1 MLERNI
7 EGSPWRNRRE
17 FDRKIDEATLEAI
30 ASKQEGV
37 VFEWVH
43 INIFGEKISL
53 VLENNPDDEVLGPHA
68 TLLMTRGDETETIDI
83 NIADVEIYRK
93 ENPRGDERVLD
104 VGDGDQIPQFIG
116 VCARALEVGM
126 HPDVIIDAAMEMKIK
141 GDEPVHGRKTAFEA
155 KRRDFSRQ
163 LSERQ
168 FI

>member
-1 MLERNI
+1 MPERNI
-7 EGSPWRNRRE
+7 EGSPWRNRRD
-17 FDRKIDEATLEAI
+17 FDRKIDEATLGAI
-30 ASKQEGV
+30 TSKQEGV

-43 INIFGEKISL
+43 INIFGEKISI

-68 TLLMTRGDETETIDI
+68 TLQMTRGDETETIDI
-83 NIADVEIYRK
+83 NTIDIDTYRK
-93 ENPRGDERVLD
+93 KNPREDVRVLD

-126 HPDVIIDAAMEMKIK
+126 HPDVIIDASMAMRIK
-141 GDEPVHGRKTAFEA
+141 SREDVHDRMTAFEE
-155 KRRDFSRQ
+155 KRKDFSRQ